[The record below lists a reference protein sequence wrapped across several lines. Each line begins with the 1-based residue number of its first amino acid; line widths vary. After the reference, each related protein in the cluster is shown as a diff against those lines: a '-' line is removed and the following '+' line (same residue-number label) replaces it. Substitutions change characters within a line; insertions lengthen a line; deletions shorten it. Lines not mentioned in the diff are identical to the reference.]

1 MMKTSKELK
10 QELNNLWSTYNAQL
24 ANAYWGD
31 ETETMDRIRATYSQ
45 LKKTE
50 YLEKKKLTD
59 SQSVLQ

>member
-1 MMKTSKELK
+1 MKTSKELK
-10 QELNNLWSTYNAQL
+10 QDLNNLWSTYNAQL

-31 ETETMDRIRATYSQ
+31 ETETMDRIKATYSQ

-59 SQSVLQ
+59 IHSMLL